1 MTKPQKQTTKPL
13 KTEDEGSVSVYGD
26 TDEAVSYVNGFLE
39 EPMASDLG
47 LIT

>member
-1 MTKPQKQTTKPL
+1 MTKPQTTKSL

-26 TDEAVSYVNGFLE
+26 TDEAVSYVNGFPE